1 MLITMT
7 KQRYN
12 KPIIKK
18 IILVPKNNIL
28 AGSVVDNITSIESA
42 GQEVIEFNDND
53 FSHNWEWE

>member
-1 MLITMT
+1 MMQQ
-7 KQRYN
+7 KYN

-28 AGSVVDNITSIESA
+28 AGSVVDNITSIEST
-42 GQEVIEFNDND
+42 GQEVIEFNDSD